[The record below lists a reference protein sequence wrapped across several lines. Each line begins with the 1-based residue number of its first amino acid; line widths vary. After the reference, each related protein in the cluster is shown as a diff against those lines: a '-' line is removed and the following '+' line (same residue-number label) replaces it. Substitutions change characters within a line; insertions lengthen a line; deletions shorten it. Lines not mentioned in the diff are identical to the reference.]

1 MPFLPPNQQCQS
13 TEGKKHRREK
23 ALKGKALKGKYDNV
37 LIVNN
42 NKKYLDS
49 VYGAVMTA
57 KAISRFHLVRLMHA
71 RWPPTVRPSQ
81 LTSAES
87 PLVGCCHPHHHC
99 HLLLLLSPNDGA
111 HLTISRRVEGKV
123 NLGTA

>member
-1 MPFLPPNQQCQS
+1 MYSRILLYRFSYSINSDSVNLLACDSFAFL
-13 TEGKKHRREK
+13 
-23 ALKGKALKGKYDNV
+23 YDNV

-49 VYGAVMTA
+49 VYGAVMMA

-71 RWPPTVRPSQ
+71 RWPPTVIPSQ